1 MPNKVFHIKEYGYL
15 LNGEKHG
22 CGLNYCGI
30 PESAFTYLLSYL
42 QDERK
47 GQAVESF
54 IKLTTHKRQVAIKV
68 QNYVGVVQSPCGAQI
83 EILPKI
89 YSQENHQL
97 SIESVRAQ
105 LLKML
110 RSLRNSPF
118 KQAGRASLYD
128 AKMPLLEIYISQFLA
143 LAGELIKRG
152 VRSDYVQVRKSASFL
167 KGRLLVAE
175 QLRRNTHHPERFYT
189 EYQEY
194 QFNRPANRLIKTALE
209 LIRQRSSNTHNQR
222 LAREYSFVFDEV
234 PSSLD
239 VMQDFKR
246 VKTDRSMGHYKDVL
260 TWCKVLLKGHGPT
273 TSAGEF
279 NTLTLLYPMERVFE
293 DYVAHCLRNTI
304 TDYVPGADS
313 LKTQVARR
321 YLVES
326 HQGKPIFNLRP
337 DLIAMKQTDALV
349 VMDTKWKV
357 LDQHDRSKKYGVAQ
371 SDMYQL
377 FAYGHKYL
385 QDADSKELMLIYPKT
400 PSFTQRLDDFN
411 YEGGFILRVVPFDL
425 ISGTLL

>member
-143 LAGELIKRG
+143 
-152 VRSDYVQVRKSASFL
+152 Q
-167 KGRLLVAE
+167 
-175 QLRRNTHHPERFYT
+175 
-189 EYQEY
+189 
-194 QFNRPANRLIKTALE
+194 
-209 LIRQRSSNTHNQR
+209 
-222 LAREYSFVFDEV
+222 
-234 PSSLD
+234 
-239 VMQDFKR
+239 
-246 VKTDRSMGHYKDVL
+246 
-260 TWCKVLLKGHGPT
+260 
-273 TSAGEF
+273 
-279 NTLTLLYPMERVFE
+279 
-293 DYVAHCLRNTI
+293 
-304 TDYVPGADS
+304 
-313 LKTQVARR
+313 
-321 YLVES
+321 
-326 HQGKPIFNLRP
+326 
-337 DLIAMKQTDALV
+337 
-349 VMDTKWKV
+349 
-357 LDQHDRSKKYGVAQ
+357 
-371 SDMYQL
+371 
-377 FAYGHKYL
+377 
-385 QDADSKELMLIYPKT
+385 
-400 PSFTQRLDDFN
+400 
-411 YEGGFILRVVPFDL
+411 
-425 ISGTLL
+425 